1 MYMYK
6 RRLLLSLNFT
16 ITILILVY
24 YSEDYGLVIA
34 ATKLFHMK
42 TITEVARIKRT
53 VSWENLIL
61 SDEFYAK
68 HTVEVTVM

>member
-24 YSEDYGLVIA
+24 YSEDYGLVIT

-68 HTVEVTVM
+68 HIVEVTVM